1 MTYLSVIGALLC
13 VIGGGLFVGACACEI
28 YGRKI
33 EDDRARRER
42 DWKRGNAWR
51 RACERACAE
60 KAA

>member
-1 MTYLSVIGALLC
+1 MEMIGTVLC
-13 VIGGGLFVGACACEI
+13 VIGGCLLGWSCTREI